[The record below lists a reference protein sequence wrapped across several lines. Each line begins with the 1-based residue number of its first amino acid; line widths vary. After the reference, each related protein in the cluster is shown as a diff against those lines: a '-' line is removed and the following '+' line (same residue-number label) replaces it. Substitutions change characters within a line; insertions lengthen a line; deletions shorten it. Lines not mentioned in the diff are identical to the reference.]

1 MDYELM
7 GVANVIAR
15 LVPRKYFGA
24 LIPIVEA
31 KNFDELNRAINRAAD
46 EVQSLAVEEHP
57 QYGGAQCPFCRMTA
71 LGTPGIYRHVNLHIA
86 QRGCETIEAL
96 RKLMMRALQ
105 DNS

>member
-7 GVANVIAR
+7 DVANVIVR
-15 LVPRKYFGA
+15 LVPRKYFGT

-31 KNFDELNRAINRAAD
+31 KNFDEVNRAINRAAE

-57 QYGGAQCPFCRMTA
+57 QFGGKQCPFCRMTA

-86 QRGCETIEAL
+86 KHGCETIETL
-96 RKLMMRALQ
+96 RKLMMRAFQ
-105 DNS
+105 NNS

>member
-1 MDYELM
+1 MD
-7 GVANVIAR
+7 VAHVIAR

-31 KNFDELNRAINRAAD
+31 KNIDELNRAINKAAA

-57 QYGGAQCPFCRMTA
+57 QYSGAQCPFCRMTA

-86 QRGCETIEAL
+86 RGCETIETL
-96 RKLMMRALQ
+96 RKLMMRAFQ
-105 DNS
+105 DNAADAGR